1 MAHSEYEEF
10 MHNIMNQAASR
21 ADQSV
26 RQADIDEAK
35 ARVREIAQVVGEA
48 RKGFEEAGFSSEFSE
63 RACMMFFASLVANL
77 QQ

>member
-1 MAHSEYEEF
+1 

-63 RACMMFFASLVANL
+63 RACMMLFASLVANL

>member
-10 MHNIMNQAASR
+10 MRNIMNQAASR
-21 ADQSV
+21 GDQSV

-63 RACMMFFASLVANL
+63 RACMMFFTALVANL